1 MLFMLPE
8 SQAAED
14 GSKLGRTNRGNRNTA
29 TKRKE
34 KGVSERNRRRK
45 PIKVD
50 ERRKSKNNKGEE
62 EQD

>member
-1 MLFMLPE
+1 MLPE

-50 ERRKSKNNKGEE
+50 ER
-62 EQD
+62 